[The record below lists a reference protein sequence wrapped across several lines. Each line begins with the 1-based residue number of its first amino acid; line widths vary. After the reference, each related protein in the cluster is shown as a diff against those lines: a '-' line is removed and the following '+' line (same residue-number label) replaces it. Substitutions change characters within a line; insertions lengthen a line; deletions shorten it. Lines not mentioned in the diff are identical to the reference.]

1 MNETDAAPVREKGRA
16 VLLTAM
22 MVLSVVA
29 MSAAFVGGAT
39 AAQNAR
45 YHDHQTV
52 YPGDIVYQGED
63 DFEFSDE
70 FARDTLTGVENG
82 GAEGKQLNPPV
93 PDTQLTGTYGDGDG
107 NTVTVTTP
115 RVTGLTI
122 NNVYDDGSVNAVD
135 GSSISTEDADNMNV
149 AVEYT
154 FDDVEYID
162 ISVEDESG
170 TDITNQV
177 LDDTTI
183 EETGGSVGLD
193 LSTED
198 AGEYTVTAQGAGNLD
213 AGDAVETATV
223 ELRTDADLGLE
234 LGTDSAVRGDNV
246 EYTVS
251 GGSDGDTHL
260 VAIDRSEFRE
270 GVPADNAES
279 VFRNV
284 DDTEAVG
291 VYPDSADTENVDF
304 VWAEVGIAGTTAV
317 GQIET
322 QYLDDSSVD
331 VDVYDTGVDAAD
343 VDDDADSTDD
353 VSLEVLEGDIAI
365 ENPDSSYVIGSEIDI
380 NGTADGSDEVAVFVR
395 DTADWK
401 LVEQGIA
408 VDSDGTFEKED
419 YVLSRDGGAGSPSL
433 SLSGTYR
440 FGVIDQSDADEVMGD
455 ENTISTSEFNQ
466 GTSATSS
473 LRVVKGGLTVD
484 HVSIIDGQV
493 ADGETLSIRGTA
505 PGQDSVYVSFYG
517 PRGTYDRIPIS
528 TDSEYVF
535 EEEDIQV
542 GNNLGPQLGT
552 DTSISQGTV
561 YMSVYSK
568 GRDNIPGDGSVDS
581 VDGGT
586 VEQQFVSMYKQLN
599 AGATSQQQV
608 MERIASETT
617 RDSGSDDISRLFQFR
632 YTDPQTTIENVSSAS
647 AGEGTV
653 VAGEA
658 MTVSGAT
665 TRQPDDNTITVE
677 VTDGPSV
684 SQFDLAST
692 EQWGADGRWN
702 VTLDTEGIEPGTY
715 TIETNDGDSTDKA
728 DIRIIEEPEDVAA
741 GGTDDESLS
750 SGQTDEDTSDE
761 SGDGMS
767 DESSDDMS
775 ESGDDTPSDT
785 SDEASNEISSDDG
798 MPGFGITVTI
808 GALLAAVLALR
819 RDDRHH

>member
-1 MNETDAAPVREKGRA
+1 MNETDAVPVREKGRA

-270 GVPADNAES
+270 GVTADNAES

-353 VSLEVLEGDIAI
+353 VSLEVSEGDIAI
-365 ENPDSSYVIGSEIDI
+365 ENPDSSYIIGSEIDI

-419 YVLSRDGGAGSPSL
+419 YVLSRDGGAGSDSL

-440 FGVIDQSDADEVMGD
+440 FGVIDQSDADEVMDD

-665 TRQPDDNTITVE
+665 NRQPDDNTITVE

>member
-1 MNETDAAPVREKGRA
+1 MMTETDAATVHEKGRA

-45 YHDHQTV
+45 YHDDQTV
-52 YPGDIVYQGED
+52 YPGDVVYQGED
-63 DFEFSDE
+63 DFEFSDD
-70 FARDTLTGVENG
+70 FTRDTLNGVENG
-82 GAEGKQLNPPV
+82 GAEGEQLAPPV
-93 PDTQLTGTYGDGDG
+93 PETQLTGTYGDGDG
-107 NTVTVTTP
+107 NTVIVTTP

-135 GSSISTEDADNMNV
+135 GSSISTEDADTMSV
-149 AVEYT
+149 AVEYS
-154 FDDVEYID
+154 FDDAEYID

-170 TDITNQV
+170 TDVTDQV
-177 LDDTTI
+177 TDDNTI
-183 EETGGSVGLD
+183 EKTGDSIGLD

-213 AGDAVETATV
+213 SGDAVETAPV

-234 LGTDSAVRGDNV
+234 VDTDSAVRGDNV
-246 EYTVS
+246 GYTVS

-260 VAIDRSEFRE
+260 VVIERSEFRD
-270 GVPADNAES
+270 GITADNAES
-279 VFRNV
+279 IFRNV

-291 VYPDSADTENVDF
+291 VYPESDDTENIDF
-304 VWAEVGIAGTTAV
+304 AWAEVGIGGTTAV

-322 QYLDDSSVD
+322 QYLDDGSVD

-343 VDDDADSTDD
+343 VDAGADSIDD
-353 VSLEVLEGDIAI
+353 VSLDVSGGDITI
-365 ENPDSSYVIGSEIDI
+365 ENPENSYVIGSEIDI

-395 DTADWK
+395 DNADWR

-408 VDSDGTFEKED
+408 VDSDGTFEEED
-419 YVLSRDGGAGSPSL
+419 YVLSRDGGAGSDSL
-433 SLSGTYR
+433 SLPGTYR
-440 FGVIDQSDADEVMGD
+440 FGVIDQSDADEVMAD
-455 ENTISTSEFNQ
+455 DNTISTSDFNQ
-466 GTSATSS
+466 GTSTTSS
-473 LRVVKGGLTVD
+473 LRVVEGELTVD

-517 PRGTYDRIPIS
+517 PHGTYDRRPIS

-535 EEEDIQV
+535 ETEDIQV
-542 GNNLGPQLGT
+542 GNNLGPEIGT
-552 DTSISQGTV
+552 DTSINQGTV

-568 GRDNIPGDGSVDS
+568 GRDNVPGDGSVES

-586 VEQQFVSMYKQLN
+586 VEQQFVSMYTQLN
-599 AGATSQQQV
+599 TGSTSQQQV

-617 RDSGSDDISRLFQFR
+617 RDSGSDDISRLFQFQ

-658 MTVSGAT
+658 MTVTGVT
-665 TRQPDDNTITVE
+665 NRQPDDNTISVE
-677 VTDGPSV
+677 VTDGPSAT
-684 SQFDLAST
+684 QFDLALT

-702 VTLDTEGIEPGTY
+702 VTLDTEGIDPGTY
-715 TIETNDGDSTDKA
+715 TIETNDGDSTDRA
-728 DIRIIEEPEDVAA
+728 DIRITEEPEDVAD
-741 GGTDDESLS
+741 GGSDDENSDDDHS
-750 SGQTDEDTSDE
+750 DDTA
-761 SGDGMS
+761 
-767 DESSDDMS
+767 DESSDDTADESSDGMS
-775 ESGDDTPSDT
+775 DDNGDDTADDT
-785 SDEASNEISSDDG
+785 SDKASNEISDDG